1 MRPEEFEDYKE
12 KEAKMKKL
20 NCSNEKAVP
29 GPGKAHRLVLNRQRA
44 AKCRSKAKQGASMV
58 TTPDL
63 SEQVVGK
70 AVSRLRQVLPK
81 SPQRHFTVVK
91 KLAETMDLLEL
102 EFQKISHVYVCITRT
117 LCCYVKHFIKLLSIV
132 FK

>member
-12 KEAKMKKL
+12 KEAKRKKL
-20 NCSNEKAVP
+20 NRSNEKVVP
-29 GPGKAHRLVLNRQRA
+29 GPVKAHRLVLNRQRA
-44 AKCRSKAKQGASMV
+44 AKCRAKAKQGASMV

-70 AVSRLRQVLPK
+70 AVSRLRQALPK

-91 KLAETMDLLEL
+91 KLAETMDLLEP